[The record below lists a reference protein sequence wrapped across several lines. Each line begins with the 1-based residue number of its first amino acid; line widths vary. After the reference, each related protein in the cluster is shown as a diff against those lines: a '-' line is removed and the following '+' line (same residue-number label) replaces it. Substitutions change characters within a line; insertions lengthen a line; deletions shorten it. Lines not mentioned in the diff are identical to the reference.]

1 VFSHQAG
8 DETFQ
13 LFRRKMDEPMKK
25 KQFFLEAFS
34 CSLACLLLLAGCV
47 SFSDPSSRTT
57 MPDRYSLPEGR
68 TKQLAPQEGSL
79 FTEQSMDLYKDSR
92 ACRVGDIVMVE
103 IVETSSGAKNARTK
117 TERQSSVAAGITQF
131 FGFEKW
137 LSSKN
142 ANFIPSDKSL
152 EVDLQNDFEGKG
164 TTERNSKVTA
174 TLSARVI
181 DVTMEGN
188 LVIQGYREIRVNNET
203 QFLILSGL
211 VRPQDI
217 TPNNSIKS
225 TNIADAR
232 IEYSG
237 TGVLSDKQQPGWLAR
252 GVDILWPF

>member
-1 VFSHQAG
+1 
-8 DETFQ
+8 
-13 LFRRKMDEPMKK
+13 MKK
-25 KQFFLEAFS
+25 KQVLLNAVAG
-34 CSLACLLLLAGCV
+34 SLVSLLLLAGCV
-47 SFSDPSSRTT
+47 STSDPGNRTT
-57 MPDRYSLPEGR
+57 MPDRYSLPEVR

-79 FTEQSMDLYKDSR
+79 YSDQSMDLYRDSR

-103 IVETSSGAKNARTK
+103 IVETSNGAKNARTK

-137 LSSKN
+137 LSNKN
-142 ANFIPSDKSL
+142 SNFTPSDKSL

-164 TTERNSKVTA
+164 TTERNSTVTA

-237 TGVLSDKQQPGWLAR
+237 TGALSDKQQPGWLAR
-252 GVDILWPF
+252 GVDVLWPF

>member
-1 VFSHQAG
+1 
-8 DETFQ
+8 
-13 LFRRKMDEPMKK
+13 MKK
-25 KQFFLEAFS
+25 KQSLRKAFS
-34 CSLACLLLLAGCV
+34 AGLVGMLLLAGCV
-47 SFSDPSSRTT
+47 STSDPNSRTT
-57 MPDRYSLPEGR
+57 LPDRYSLPEVR

-103 IVETSSGAKNARTK
+103 IVETSNGAKNARTK
-117 TERQSSVAAGITQF
+117 TERESSVAAGITQF

-137 LSSKN
+137 LSGKN
-142 ANFIPSDKSL
+142 PNFTPSDKSL
-152 EVDLQNDFEGKG
+152 EVDLKNDFEGKG
-164 TTERNSKVTA
+164 TTERNSTVTA

-217 TPNNSIKS
+217 SPSNSIQS